1 MTIRGSVHMLLKKQ
15 GDFRQT
21 ALLLI
26 GLSVTMGLIYGLN
39 LPRFVDAAWATVPWG
54 ITLVLLGIIVL
65 YLRMTGH
72 KTSLC
77 LLYVSLGLITLLQI
91 PPVVLWFVFDGQGV
105 GEYGAT
111 PVGHWAWSTPHIIL
125 ALLALYLS
133 YILRS
138 KANDFPQ

>member
-1 MTIRGSVHMLLKKQ
+1 MACQKH
-15 GDFRQT
+15 GDSGQVIHFLT
-21 ALLLI
+21 
-26 GLSVTMGLIYGLN
+26 GLSITLGLAYGLN
-39 LPRFVDAAWATVPWG
+39 LPRFADAAWATVPWG
-54 ITLVLLGIIVL
+54 ITLVFLGIIVV

-72 KTSLC
+72 KNTSQF

-91 PPVVLWFVFDGQGV
+91 PPIVLWFVFDGQGV

>member
-1 MTIRGSVHMLLKKQ
+1 MTYQKQ
-15 GDFRQT
+15 GDSGRVTHFLT
-21 ALLLI
+21 
-26 GLSVTMGLIYGLN
+26 GLSITMGLIYGLN
-39 LPRFVDAAWATVPWG
+39 LPRFADAAWATVPWG
-54 ITLVLLGIIVL
+54 IALVFLGIIVL

-72 KTSLC
+72 NTSLC
-77 LLYVSLGLITLLQI
+77 LFYVILGLITLLQV
-91 PPVVLWFVFDGQGV
+91 PPVVLWFVFNGQGV

-133 YILRS
+133 YLLRS

>member
-1 MTIRGSVHMLLKKQ
+1 MTYQKQ
-15 GDFRQT
+15 GDSGRVTHF
-21 ALLLI
+21 LI
-26 GLSVTMGLIYGLN
+26 GLSIPMGFIYGLN
-39 LPRFVDAAWATVPWG
+39 LPRFADAAWATVPWG

-72 KTSLC
+72 NTSLS

-91 PPVVLWFVFDGQGV
+91 PPVVLWVVFNGQGV

-111 PVGHWAWSTPHIIL
+111 PMGHWAWSTPHIIL